1 MSLLGDASIRVELS
15 NGKTEWQ
22 SLPAALALLM
32 ANELTSFPALRPHQR
47 HAWHAFL
54 SQLGAQALH
63 VAGQTEATFDPPADE
78 SAWERLLRNLAP
90 CDDAWSLVTQPNRPA
105 LLQPPL
111 PDGLAA
117 LNKALE
123 TPDELDMLVTAKNHD
138 LKQAVMARAEPDDWL
153 FALVSLQTMGGF
165 LGAGNYGI
173 SRMNGGFANRPA
185 VGIVP
190 PGGAGAHLRRDI
202 GRMLGLRGDTVAR
215 NQCAQEGGIGLLWLT
230 PWDGATSISL
240 SALDPYYIEICRR
253 VRLVAANNG
262 RIRALAGSSKVP
274 RVISPAG
281 GVTGDPWA
289 PLRPDKDGSLK
300 VLTVNSQGF
309 DYRRMVELMF
319 PTEGRPSPLQ
329 APVPSD
335 PPEGLS
341 LLARALVRGQGKT
354 EGYHERLVPMSNR
367 VRRGPA
373 FTAIDPIAMAAHNRV
388 AEAGKVKRE
397 VLNPALYALF
407 QNGPDRI
414 DLRHRDSERK
424 AAPFLAAFDR
434 EVDSIF
440 FPRLWDEAE
449 AEVSEARGAQ
459 RDAWMQELLELA
471 ETFLLQADAVAP
483 KASHRAWKARSAAMD
498 ELRRRA
504 APLRPRSTERRHDNK
519 A

>member
-262 RIRALAGSSKVP
+262 HHGLGRLIQGATGDISGRRCDRRSVGAAAARQRRFSQSSDREQPGLRLSPYGGADVP
-274 RVISPAG
+274 DG
-281 GVTGDPWA
+281 GAPITVTGA
-289 PLRPDKDGSLK
+289 RPI
-300 VLTVNSQGF
+300 
-309 DYRRMVELMF
+309 
-319 PTEGRPSPLQ
+319 RP
-329 APVPSD
+329 
-335 PPEGLS
+335 
-341 LLARALVRGQGKT
+341 AR
-354 EGYHERLVPMSNR
+354 RLVFA
-367 VRRGPA
+367 GPCPCA
-373 FTAIDPIAMAAHNRV
+373 RP
-388 AEAGKVKRE
+388 G
-397 VLNPALYALF
+397 
-407 QNGPDRI
+407 QNG
-414 DLRHRDSERK
+414 
-424 AAPFLAAFDR
+424 
-434 EVDSIF
+434 
-440 FPRLWDEAE
+440 RL
-449 AEVSEARGAQ
+449 S
-459 RDAWMQELLELA
+459 
-471 ETFLLQADAVAP
+471 
-483 KASHRAWKARSAAMD
+483 
-498 ELRRRA
+498 
-504 APLRPRSTERRHDNK
+504 
-519 A
+519 